1 MTTLPEIC
9 NDLANEQEA
18 LDRIVAELDPP
29 TWDRLTPA
37 EGWTIRDSISHL
49 AFFDEVGA
57 QAVGDPDGFMA
68 QLGDIAADA
77 VAYMD
82 KGLIKGRNLS
92 TDGVL
97 EWWREA
103 RRSSLG
109 VLSSIETDARIP
121 WFGPPMKPISFVTGR
136 LMETW
141 AHGQDVVDTLGI
153 ERAPTERLRHIAH
166 MGVRARGFSFQV
178 NGGTPPDEDVRVELR
193 GPDGDEWTWGASTD
207 NVVRGDAEDFCLVV
221 TQRRHPADT
230 NLVIEGPVAEAWISI
245 AQSFAGP
252 AGNGREPGQFPKRNR
267 A

>member
-9 NDLANEQEA
+9 SDLASEQEA
-18 LDRIVAELDPP
+18 LDRIVSELDPAS
-29 TWDRLTPA
+29 WDRPTPA
-37 EGWTIRDSISHL
+37 EGWSIRDAISHL

-57 QAVGDPDGFMA
+57 QAVSDPDGFMA
-68 QLGDIAADA
+68 QLGDIAADP

-82 KGLIKGRNLS
+82 RGLIKGRSLS
-92 TDGVL
+92 PDGVL
-97 EWWREA
+97 VWWREA
-103 RRSSLG
+103 RTSSLG
-109 VLSSIETDARIP
+109 VLGKIDSDARIP

-153 ERAPTERLRHIAH
+153 ERKPTERLRHIAH
-166 MGVRARGFSFQV
+166 MCVRARGFSFQV
-178 NGGTPPDEDVRVELR
+178 NGRTPPDDDVRVVLTA
-193 GPDGDEWTWGASTD
+193 PDGSDWTWGESTD
-207 NVVRGDAEDFCLVV
+207 NIVSGDAEDFCLVV

-230 NLVIEGPVAEAWISI
+230 HLVVEGPVAEEWISI

-252 AGNGREPGQFPKRNR
+252 PGNGRQPGQFPKRSR